1 MQFLTD
7 LFQQEMFVAV
17 ASYLTVGLVFLVF
30 FYYLER
36 KWENDLARYQLS
48 DVKLPAPS
56 DPSYPANV
64 FPLYRNIDKDLP
76 LTGATEFEMQV
87 IAGEI
92 MAPETSAAANA
103 DHATPSTAS
112 ITPITHK

>member
-7 LFQQEMFVAV
+7 LFQQDMFVAV
-17 ASYLTVGLVFLVF
+17 ASYLSVGLVFLAC

-36 KWENDLARYQLS
+36 KWESELACYQLS
-48 DVKLPAPS
+48 DVKLPVAS

-64 FPLYRNIDKDLP
+64 FSLYRNIDKDLP
-76 LTGATEFEMQV
+76 LTGASEFEMQV

-92 MAPETSAAANA
+92 MTPETSAAEN
-103 DHATPSTAS
+103 
-112 ITPITHK
+112 